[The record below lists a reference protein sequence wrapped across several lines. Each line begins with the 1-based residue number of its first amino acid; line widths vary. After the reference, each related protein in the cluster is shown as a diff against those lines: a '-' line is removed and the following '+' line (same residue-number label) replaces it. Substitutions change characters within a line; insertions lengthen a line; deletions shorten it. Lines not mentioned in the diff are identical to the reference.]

1 MTTEGA
7 DENLGL
13 FYLSERMG
21 CREETGFYSGG
32 LSDSVRVMSDK

>member
-21 CREETGFYSGG
+21 YCVEKKKA
-32 LSDSVRVMSDK
+32 SVLVGSQIV